1 MATTAA
7 KTKKPVAKKAA
18 LSAQA
23 GPKKASAKA
32 SPDTFAVIQT
42 GGKQYVVSV
51 GDSVTIEKFVG
62 EYQKGDSVTF
72 DQVLLKE
79 SAGSTT
85 IGTPTIAGASVIGE
99 IVTIG
104 RLPKVVVIRYK
115 QKSRYMKKNG
125 HRQPFFKVKI
135 TAIK

>member
-1 MATTAA
+1 MATAAA
-7 KTKKPVAKKAA
+7 KTKKPAAKKAA
-18 LSAQA
+18 
-23 GPKKASAKA
+23 PKKAVVKA
-32 SPDTFAVIQT
+32 DSDAFAVIQT

-51 GDSVTIEKFVG
+51 GDSLTIEKLPG
-62 EYQKGDSVTF
+62 EHQKGDSVTF

-79 SAGSTT
+79 SAGTVT
-85 IGTPTIAGASVIGE
+85 LGTPTIAGASVIGE

-104 RLPKVVVIRYK
+104 RLPKVIVIRYK

>member
-1 MATTAA
+1 MATSAA
-7 KTKKPVAKKAA
+7 KTKKPAAKKAA
-18 LSAQA
+18 LPAKA
-23 GPKKASAKA
+23 GPKKAPVKA
-32 SPDTFAVIQT
+32 AADAFAVIQT
-42 GGKQYVVSV
+42 GGKQYIVSV
-51 GDSVTIEKFVG
+51 GDSVTIEKLAG
-62 EYQKGDSVTF
+62 EHQKGDSVTF

-79 SAGSTT
+79 SAGAAT
-85 IGTPTIAGASVIGE
+85 IGTPTIAGASVTGE

-104 RLPKVVVIRYK
+104 RLPKVMVIRYK